1 MNKGPS
7 YGLSAAV
14 AAKIASKRDTEQEE
28 SVKQWI
34 STVLKDEG
42 FSWKGTYDEQLKD
55 GQVLCRI
62 MNKLQPG
69 IIKKINS
76 TGGDFK
82 MMENITNF
90 QKAAR
95 EYGLPDLDVFQTVDL
110 WDRRNISQVTQCI
123 FALGRVAQTKPGYN
137 YPILGPR
144 LSDENKRN
152 FSNEQM
158 RAGEGIINLQMGSNK
173 GATQK
178 GMNFGNTRH
187 I

>member
-110 WDRRNISQVTQCI
+110 WDRRNISQ
-123 FALGRVAQTKPGYN
+123 AQTKPGYN

-178 GMNFGNTRH
+178 GMNF
-187 I
+187 